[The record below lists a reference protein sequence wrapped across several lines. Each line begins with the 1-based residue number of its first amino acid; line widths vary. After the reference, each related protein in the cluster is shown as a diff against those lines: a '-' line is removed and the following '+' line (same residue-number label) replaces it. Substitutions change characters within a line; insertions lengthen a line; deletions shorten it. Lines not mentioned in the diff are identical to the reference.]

1 MLRQIIHKVSKR
13 KIFLQYTSYHPRYIS
28 TTTCFSKK
36 YTNDNVVNKL
46 KYHIN
51 VINFNNN
58 SNLNH
63 LKYHHEQQAYF
74 STKRRFGRRR
84 ENRKS
89 KLSTTDG
96 NNNNDN
102 NNVTT
107 NDKKND
113 DEDEPIDTSN
123 NKTLP
128 LHDAAEM
135 GNYDKIV
142 HLIKERGIDVNMKDA
157 ARSNATAL
165 HIASRSGHLDIVKF
179 LSESGADLNAKGPW
193 DMTPLMYGI
202 IFHRLE
208 IVKYLLGNNVDATVE
223 DNRGRTALIHA
234 VNERQEEMERLL
246 RHYLN

>member
-1 MLRQIIHKVSKR
+1 
-13 KIFLQYTSYHPRYIS
+13 
-28 TTTCFSKK
+28 
-36 YTNDNVVNKL
+36 
-46 KYHIN
+46 
-51 VINFNNN
+51 
-58 SNLNH
+58 
-63 LKYHHEQQAYF
+63 
-74 STKRRFGRRR
+74 
-84 ENRKS
+84 
-89 KLSTTDG
+89 
-96 NNNNDN
+96 
-102 NNVTT
+102 
-107 NDKKND
+107 
-113 DEDEPIDTSN
+113 
-123 NKTLP
+123 
-128 LHDAAEM
+128 M

-234 VNERQEEMERLL
+234 VNERQEEMERIFYWSRFLFVVVL
-246 RHYLN
+246 FVVYHHFFVVSSFAFHLYIKIFFEKVNVKRNKHT